1 MNKKE
6 FLENLSTLLKDD
18 NSFRFEAMRLIL
30 EAKRNLKSNT
40 EETLRHLIWINNIQF
55 NRSGIFDEKLVM
67 IRELNRYIIERIG
80 YSYIYDLEQSDYRII
95 DAISKFCSQTTR
107 GEFQDLQFHA
117 MAVYGIKLIDIF
129 DLKEKLSA
137 KLNKV

>member
-18 NSFRFEAMRLIL
+18 NSFRFEAMGLIL
-30 EAKRNLKSNT
+30 EAKRNLKSNA

-67 IRELNRYIIERIG
+67 IRELDRYIIERIG

-95 DAISKFCSQTTR
+95 DAISEFCSQTTR

>member
-18 NSFRFEAMRLIL
+18 NSFRFEAMGLIL
-30 EAKRNLKSNT
+30 EAKRNLKSNI
-40 EETLRHLIWINNIQF
+40 EETLRHLIWINGIQF
-55 NRSGIFDEKLVM
+55 NRSGIVDEKLVM
-67 IRELNRYIIERIG
+67 IRELNSYIIERIG
-80 YSYIYDLEQSDYRII
+80 YSYIYDLKQSDYRII
-95 DAISKFCSQTTR
+95 DSISKFCSQTTR

>member
-1 MNKKE
+1 MDKKD
-6 FLENLSTLLKDD
+6 FLEKLSALLKDD
-18 NSFRFEAMRLIL
+18 KSFRFEAMGLIL
-30 EAKRNLKSNT
+30 DAKRNLKSNA

-55 NRSGIFDEKLVM
+55 NRSGIVDEKETM
-67 IRELNRYIIERIG
+67 IRELNTYIIERIG
-80 YSYIYDLEQSDYRII
+80 YSYIYDLGQSDYRII

>member
-18 NSFRFEAMRLIL
+18 NSFRFEAMGLIL
-30 EAKRNLKSNT
+30 EAKRNLKSNA

-80 YSYIYDLEQSDYRII
+80 YSYI
-95 DAISKFCSQTTR
+95 
-107 GEFQDLQFHA
+107 
-117 MAVYGIKLIDIF
+117 
-129 DLKEKLSA
+129 
-137 KLNKV
+137 

>member
-18 NSFRFEAMRLIL
+18 NSFRFEAMGLIL
-30 EAKRNLKSNT
+30 EAKRNLKSNA
-40 EETLRHLIWINNIQF
+40 EETLRHLICINNIQF

-67 IRELNRYIIERIG
+67 IRELDRYIIERIG

>member
-18 NSFRFEAMRLIL
+18 NSFRFEAMGLIL
-30 EAKRNLKSNT
+30 EAKRNLKSNA

-95 DAISKFCSQTTR
+95 DAISEFCSQTTR
-107 GEFQDLQFHA
+107 REFQDLQFHA